1 MYVCMYACMHVCM
14 YVCMYVCV
22 YVCMYV
28 CMHACMYVCMYVCM
42 KESCGASVEVLARAV
57 RGALGLVRPGPAQ
70 VLAPS
75 RVEAWRAFNRR
86 GWQGGSFLIRT
97 VW

>member
-1 MYVCMYACMHVCM
+1 
-14 YVCMYVCV
+14 
-22 YVCMYV
+22 
-28 CMHACMYVCMYVCM
+28 
-42 KESCGASVEVLARAV
+42 V

-75 RVEAWRAFNRR
+75 RVEAWRAFDRR

>member
-1 MYVCMYACMHVCM
+1 MHICIYVSMYLCI
-14 YVCMYVCV
+14 YV
-22 YVCMYV
+22 
-28 CMHACMYVCMYVCM
+28 HIL
-42 KESCGASVEVLARAV
+42 KETGGASGEVLARAV
-57 RGALGLVRPGPAQ
+57 RGALGLVGPRPAR